1 MIPLTCWH
9 NPGSLEWI
17 AAPLAWHIQR
27 SAFERVCLWLL
38 DMSLPTALNPICS
51 KRVPID
57 RASAEDSDDIFKIPW
72 NFTRNKLEPS
82 PMRPIYIPIDG
93 SWRQDFKHIIFIDLT
108 RTIQK
113 LCFLHPPA
121 CIYFLMKIPGAFQ
134 KDTLLG
140 IYIINMLNFSES
152 WLGELTVGDRSI

>member
-93 SWRQDFKHIIFIDLT
+93 SWRQDFKHIIFYRFDT
-108 RTIQK
+108 Y
-113 LCFLHPPA
+113 HPKVMLPA
-121 CIYFLMKIPGAFQ
+121 PSRMHIFSDENSWCLPKRHSPGYIYNKYA
-134 KDTLLG
+134 
-140 IYIINMLNFSES
+140 
-152 WLGELTVGDRSI
+152 